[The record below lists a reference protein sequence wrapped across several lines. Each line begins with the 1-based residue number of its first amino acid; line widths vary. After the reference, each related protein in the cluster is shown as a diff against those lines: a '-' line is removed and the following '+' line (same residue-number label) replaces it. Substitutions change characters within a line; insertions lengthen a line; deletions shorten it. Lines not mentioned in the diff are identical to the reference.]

1 MILFLEA
8 MIHST
13 AQKRWGEVASCAYR
27 VGVELSEAHCAG
39 FNEDVR
45 DCSVPSSA
53 GYMIL
58 VGEGRCCGVGGWMCV
73 WKRRLRCE
81 KRGIIKS
88 AQLRGG
94 DGERTN
100 SAAIQSV
107 LALVPEYLHSHSLS
121 RSGSRPP
128 PPPGSPEIS
137 KGLAETSNLL
147 RLTATATPAK
157 GARITWPVFRDHHPL
172 PWSPH

>member
-1 MILFLEA
+1 
-8 MIHST
+8 
-13 AQKRWGEVASCAYR
+13 
-27 VGVELSEAHCAG
+27 
-39 FNEDVR
+39 
-45 DCSVPSSA
+45 
-53 GYMIL
+53 
-58 VGEGRCCGVGGWMCV
+58 MCV

-107 LALVPEYLHSHSLS
+107 LALVPEYIHS
-121 RSGSRPP
+121 RSLTLSSCP

-137 KGLAETSNLL
+137 KGLAETSSLL
-147 RLTATATPAK
+147 RLTATATSAK
-157 GARITWPVFRDHHPL
+157 GARITWPVFCDHHRLLHGVFISPVWPAEGNCFVQCALTATNRRL
-172 PWSPH
+172 PAPMASNTHR